1 MSKRKDKKKDEPV
14 VPEKYYPEN
23 QLENLGENVGNK
35 RENEHLLNTKLEE
48 LNSQFKKM
56 NLDHIKNTEKLN
68 NNLNEKKREN
78 AYLNEE
84 IREIRDEKESF
95 EKNLKENFEKKFEEI
110 QEEKKNAIE
119 EITEEMNIL
128 KDDLEIATNEKN
140 DLEEKVK
147 KLETEIARL
156 NHVNNITIHNYENK
170 IKDLNLKH
178 HNKIK
183 NTTERFENFLKN
195 NQELLDN
202 DLYTVYRNLKLKFE
216 KKLKEC
222 VDYKKQNT
230 RLEERNREFK
240 LDMDNNEDII
250 NECAKEQL
258 ETKKK
263 TLKLQEELQKKN
275 KIIELMKK
283 EYQEQ
288 VQMINNKFSQIL
300 EENSL
305 EIQNLKNE
313 IEDKNKKI
321 QIAQQ
326 NSKEVISSR
335 SELELFFI
343 DQLKECRKEIIKKRK
358 REFDKKNCYLP
369 YLKNGSMDSRNNN
382 NNNSSTIT
390 QDDSIYVTSVRK
402 VDIKDMDPE
411 SKEKLLRSLLIKLN
425 EGGIAK
431 GFKKLRNEIK

>member
-23 QLENLGENVGNK
+23 QLENLGANVGNK
-35 RENEHLLNTKLEE
+35 RENGRQLNTKLEE

-110 QEEKKNAIE
+110 QEEKRNAIE

-140 DLEEKVK
+140 ELEEKVK

-170 IKDLNLKH
+170 IKDLNFKH

-230 RLEERNREFK
+230 RLEERNREYK

-288 VQMINNKFSQIL
+288 VEMINNKFSQIL

-321 QIAQQ
+321 LIAQQ

-369 YLKNGSMDSRNNN
+369 YLKNGSMESRNN

>member
-23 QLENLGENVGNK
+23 QLENLGANVGNK
-35 RENEHLLNTKLEE
+35 RENERQLNTKLEE

-110 QEEKKNAIE
+110 QEEKRNAIE

-140 DLEEKVK
+140 ELEEKVK

-170 IKDLNLKH
+170 IKDLNFKH

-230 RLEERNREFK
+230 RLEERNREYK

-263 TLKLQEELQKKN
+263 TLKLQEDLQKKN

-288 VQMINNKFSQIL
+288 VEMINNKFSQIL

-321 QIAQQ
+321 LIAQQ

-369 YLKNGSMDSRNNN
+369 YLKNGSMESRNN